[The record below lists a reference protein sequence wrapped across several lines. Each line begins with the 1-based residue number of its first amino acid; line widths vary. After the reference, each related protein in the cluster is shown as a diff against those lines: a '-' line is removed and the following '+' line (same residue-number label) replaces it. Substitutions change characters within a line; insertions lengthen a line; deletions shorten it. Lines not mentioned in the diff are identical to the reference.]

1 MVHSIFDPE
10 ILRPRKADAQRERSR
25 DVLTYVH
32 ALYEAVSTPGIHR
45 PPTSTIRYP
54 QSSLFK
60 ASSSRAASETA
71 GPS

>member
-32 ALYEAVSTPGIHR
+32 ALYEAVSKPRLPVTFDLPAR
-45 PPTSTIRYP
+45 KDVLIR
-54 QSSLFK
+54 SFRFTNL
-60 ASSSRAASETA
+60 RL
-71 GPS
+71 GDI